1 MSKFGTIGRTGSAM
15 GPPKFGTGGPKV
27 RKQCYV
33 FDSSIAIV
41 ADYNKFTKQKIP
53 GGQMENNFLANFTFS
68 QWHQLSP
75 VDPGVVNCN
84 TNPELCKSEC
94 VYQDKFSEQATGC
107 TGGSFG
113 SMDLGQFT
121 HRLLKNGPNDY
132 PSQACFDAGK
142 NKKGIF
148 MVDGRGGINCSK
160 RGLVCLTD
168 DEKEDVL
175 YWPWTDPGDGG
186 HWNFMIAG
194 QSKLDF
200 PGGGVSI
207 IPPQG
212 EHPDLVTSVT
222 WDLLKFIAQT
232 QPKAPEASCSPLCCL
247 AKQTFL
253 GPMKGQSTKQEEPS
267 SSPHNQMAMHKFHAL
282 MNVGHGSATGAAY
295 SGVNSCKWVLNPNI
309 DTTGSDHPKLEAEC
323 KCGK

>member
-15 GPPKFGTGGPKV
+15 GPPKFGAGGPEAK
-27 RKQCYV
+27 KKCYI
-33 FDSSIAIV
+33 FQTSIEIQAS
-41 ADYNKFTKQKIP
+41 YNRMTKELPP
-53 GGQMENNFLANFTFS
+53 GGPMENNFKSSFQFAMYHHLR
-68 QWHQLSP
+68 H
-75 VDPGVVNCN
+75 VDIVNCK
-84 TNPELCKSEC
+84 THPELCKSEC
-94 VYQDKFSEQATGC
+94 VFSDDYNEIAGGC
-107 TGGSFG
+107 DPVYPKDMELDEFVHPSKG
-113 SMDLGQFT
+113 
-121 HRLLKNGPNDY
+121 NGPLDKPTKSCY
-132 PSQACFDAGK
+132 DSGK
-142 NKKGIF
+142 NPAGVLYVHGYGTVGCHKQ
-148 MVDGRGGINCSK
+148 
-160 RGLVCLTD
+160 GLVCLTD
-168 DEKEDVL
+168 EERDEIL
-175 YWPWTDPGDGG
+175 YWPWEDSGDGG

-194 QSKLDF
+194 QSAGR
-200 PGGGVSI
+200 PTVAGTIV